1 MKTWRL
7 ALVASVLA
15 FALAG
20 CAPFHNIPPM
30 PAGLATA
37 PVTAQ
42 DKADASDRALWGAYV
57 DLVGESRFS
66 SRNGGTRIDWR
77 WLRPGWVMEE
87 TWYIKGTDGPMNT
100 YTLWRGDQ
108 AGMLYSQSPGL
119 MGMAWQGAVQKDG
132 SVLFIGAGPMSLS
145 HQVKLTKDGVLEVRG
160 AEIVDGVL
168 VSLRDI
174 MPTDRYEKTSA
185 AVAAEAATGKPVSGT
200 NSSVATD
207 ATLAASG
214 GASGKSV
221 SEVPEQTKRQQVD
234 EAVRKADEAL
244 AQAEARVR
252 QAQEALAVAQADA
265 QKTENAVKAMSAM
278 RTSVKPAPTAEVL
291 GDFWSFC
298 WYSTLRPDGKTD
310 STFVTE
316 LINER
321 IWTEPWPFLS
331 SSARAEFDAYDGPNM
346 PYEVEKR
353 FVQAM
358 RTSGLLPAH
367 HGYASRCQTHAS
379 LKSARDAYSEWRHK
393 DPKPTYVVWKSLS
406 DKHIQG
412 SMKLP
417 TTEEAAQLKQQ
428 AQEAQRKLKQAQ
440 AAAQQEAR
448 VAALR
453 KEDAQRARD
462 CAAGQLRACPRGTK
476 N

>member
-15 FALAG
+15 FGLAG

-37 PVTAQ
+37 PVSAQ
-42 DKADASDRALWGAYV
+42 DKADASNRALWGAYV
-57 DLVGESRFS
+57 DLVGTSRFS

-100 YTLWRGDQ
+100 YTLWR
-108 AGMLYSQSPGL
+108 AEHTGMLYSQSPGL

-132 SVLFIGAGPMSLS
+132 SVLFVGAGPMSLS

-174 MPTDRYEKTSA
+174 MPTDRYEKTA
-185 AVAAEAATGKPVSGT
+185 ALAARATAGKPTGGT
-200 NSSVATD
+200 DSSVATG

-214 GASGKSV
+214 GAAGKSA
-221 SEVPEQTKRQQVD
+221 PEAAEQAKRQQAD
-234 EAVRKADEAL
+234 EALRKADEAL
-244 AQAEARVR
+244 SQAEARVR
-252 QAQEALAVAQADA
+252 QAQETLAAAQTEA
-265 QKTENAVKAMSAM
+265 QKTESAVKAMSAM
-278 RTSVKPAPTAEVL
+278 RAGAKAAPKADVL

-298 WYSTLRPDGKTD
+298 WYSTLQPDGKTG

-331 SSARAEFDAYDGPNM
+331 ASARAEFDAYDGPNM
-346 PYEVEKR
+346 PYNVEKR

-367 HGYASRCQTHAS
+367 DGYASRCQTHVS
-379 LKSARDAYSEWRHK
+379 LKFARDAYNEWRHK
-393 DPKPTYVVWKSLS
+393 DPKPTYIVWKTLG

-417 TTEEAAQLKQQ
+417 TAEEAAQLKQQ